1 MEFLNQLPVSTHFRE
16 IKEMWNQ
23 VGSFAIKAPTGSGKS
38 LGIPLLFLKERLV
51 EGRILIV
58 QPRRVAARN
67 LARVASNFNQ
77 TNLGDE
83 IGYKVRFDSRMS
95 QKTKIIY
102 LTDGMLFRFLQSP
115 ESLTDVD
122 LIIFDE
128 FHERTIYM
136 DASLALAKF
145 YIDNHKISSKI
156 VITSA
161 TLDLAKA
168 SKYLGAKNGLELLSK
183 SFPVEI
189 QYKPLRRNE
198 SLPMQICGHIKE
210 IIKRNEGD
218 ILIFMD
224 GVAEIRRTV
233 REIQNTISGNRLEV
247 FPLYGELAPESQD
260 QALAPSEKQ
269 KIIVSTNLA
278 ETSLTIEGVKFV
290 IDTGVA
296 KKHRFDPYRKI
307 NVLLSEPIS
316 KSSAKQR
323 AGRAGRLSPGNCLRL
338 WSRSEHDRR
347 REFEEPEIQRL
358 DLAEIYL
365 NLASLNVTPDD
376 LDWYESPT
384 SKQLLEAEKFLV
396 SIEAIDEGKQI
407 LPAGLQLAKL
417 PLHPRLGYALWIAKE
432 KNYLSEFALVSASLD
447 FKNPIDF
454 QKRSNFLTKDFP
466 NSDLGALLNAYNRA
480 ADVRFISSECKKIGV
495 HGLRFREIVESAN
508 LLCAALGEEF
518 NTPEENNEC
527 LNEILLKVY
536 PDKLAY
542 LENKGT
548 NAYKDFTGLTLH
560 LAKDSTVRGSQWV
573 LPLKVLEKKNKGR
586 IILEMDEVTTINEE
600 DIRKY
605 LNEKIVV
612 IEDVYLD
619 TFSHQVF
626 VRKIEKVGEVIL
638 SQCESPEVTE
648 EQRVDAYASAII
660 DSSLKLKNWNDQ
672 VAYFLARVNFLA
684 SIYPEFEIESFD
696 KDTEYLIV
704 KQICSS
710 SKRWKEIRNSDVME
724 FICSFYGPEKIELL
738 EQAVPSNLS
747 LSGKGKPIALRYE
760 KDKVYLRAP
769 IQKFYDI
776 KEHPRIVFGQCVV
789 MLELLA
795 PNGRVVQCTDDIVG
809 FWKGS
814 YPAVKK
820 ELAGRYP
827 KHEWK

>member
-1 MEFLNQLPVSTHFRE
+1 MR
-16 IKEMWNQ
+16 
-23 VGSFAIKAPTGSGKS
+23 
-38 LGIPLLFLKERLV
+38 
-51 EGRILIV
+51 
-58 QPRRVAARN
+58 
-67 LARVASNFNQ
+67 
-77 TNLGDE
+77 
-83 IGYKVRFDSRMS
+83 
-95 QKTKIIY
+95 
-102 LTDGMLFRFLQSP
+102 
-115 ESLTDVD
+115 
-122 LIIFDE
+122 
-128 FHERTIYM
+128 
-136 DASLALAKF
+136 
-145 YIDNHKISSKI
+145 
-156 VITSA
+156 
-161 TLDLAKA
+161 
-168 SKYLGAKNGLELLSK
+168 
-183 SFPVEI
+183 
-189 QYKPLRRNE
+189 
-198 SLPMQICGHIKE
+198 
-210 IIKRNEGD
+210 
-218 ILIFMD
+218 
-224 GVAEIRRTV
+224 
-233 REIQNTISGNRLEV
+233 
-247 FPLYGELAPESQD
+247 
-260 QALAPSEKQ
+260 
-269 KIIVSTNLA
+269 
-278 ETSLTIEGVKFV
+278 
-290 IDTGVA
+290 
-296 KKHRFDPYRKI
+296 
-307 NVLLSEPIS
+307 
-316 KSSAKQR
+316 
-323 AGRAGRLSPGNCLRL
+323 
-338 WSRSEHDRR
+338 
-347 REFEEPEIQRL
+347 
-358 DLAEIYL
+358 
-365 NLASLNVTPDD
+365 
-376 LDWYESPT
+376 
-384 SKQLLEAEKFLV
+384 
-396 SIEAIDEGKQI
+396 
-407 LPAGLQLAKL
+407 
-417 PLHPRLGYALWIAKE
+417 LWIAKE